1 MRRLW
6 GHVLLFGGAAVFLGL
21 VAVAVL
27 GLWPFAPFWAFVAS
41 AAAMA
46 GAALRQPDLD
56 PAASGG
62 RSRGRAAAVPDEGGG
77 EGAGGALD
85 SDAGADGGE
94 AGGPG
99 GDGGGNGAGSE

>member
-56 PAASGG
+56 PPATSG
-62 RSRGRAAAVPDEGGG
+62 RSRGRAAPDEGGG